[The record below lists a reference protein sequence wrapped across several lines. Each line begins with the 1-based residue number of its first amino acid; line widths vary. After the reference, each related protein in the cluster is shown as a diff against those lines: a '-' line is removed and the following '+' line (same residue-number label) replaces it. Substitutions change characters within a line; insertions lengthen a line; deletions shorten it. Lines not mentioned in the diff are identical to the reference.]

1 MELNNISSFNEF
13 KKILER
19 SIPDEFSNK
28 TGFSESLVG
37 RGLFSLLRY
46 FKQGI
51 DLGRLEYL
59 KRKLENEY
67 FAGWL
72 RFCAINNIDIKE
84 GKLPEEFKKVER
96 DDTDDSDDS
105 EIENN
110 NEKYSEERV
119 INIIEPVFKFDYTK
133 NEELINYKKDF
144 EKYIEEIK
152 KIENAGEDSEDLKK
166 ILDESD
172 LVIKMIDFKT
182 GLNLIFD
189 KMTKYSSQPG
199 IELTQER
206 EQEMISG
213 LSKIESF
220 LNKEAKSCPNYNL
233 TINEKEAL
241 RMLSKCKNESIVKKC
256 NDLLGIKESIKYKNS
271 NRINEEAIS
280 SSINTKIPIMQ
291 ILGDTLNVGEASKKV
306 NPYEYLKSIGIN
318 NVDEINFKACAEIW
332 RNNPSFRDG
341 VSKLVS
347 LEGVRKIQYAAA
359 RIIFRIKKTPTY
371 TGITPEKGGG
381 VDKGEDSAL
390 RTAWERKVEKCKGE
404 WVNFMN
410 FESYEIDPFKAM
422 NIQDAIRDKSSEPS
436 YNTSYQNMIIKTQNI
451 NENSLLQTNADKL
464 GLIPVLSSPFKIENE
479 LVLIQVQYGNDKKL
493 AYMLCTHNTPKYN
506 TSMGSDEAPHIY
518 TYWGN
523 VDLHKIITDKLY
535 DKSDFK
541 GTISS
546 SHSSSIISSSWNNK
560 GCVGLNQYLD
570 LRPDI
575 SPKAGYKISGYFFG
589 SSSFRRYRTAEDA
602 RKQITHFMHLYVDE
616 NFTSPRDKFSIVK
629 QNIQKNNIDLYITN
643 SNNKRESVD
652 LNAIKSIN
660 EDTKTINWAIG
671 SVFKFKDPS
680 WGKAYFPDW
689 NDITL
694 KKDNIV
700 KINHEI
706 YKDKIKL
713 I

>member
-84 GKLPEEFKKVER
+84 GKLPEEFKKVEH

-172 LVIKMIDFKT
+172 FIIKMIDFKT

-291 ILGDTLNVGEASKKV
+291 ILGDTLNVGETSKKV

-422 NIQDAIRDKSSEPS
+422 NIQDAIRDKSSDPG
-436 YNTSYQNMIIKTQNI
+436 YTKPYKDMMDDTRRI
-451 NENSLLQTNADKL
+451 NENYLLQTNADKL
-464 GLIPVLSSPFKIENE
+464 GLIPVLSSPFKVPRE
-479 LVLIQVQYGNDKKL
+479 LVLMQVQYGNDKKI
-493 AYMLCTHNTPKYN
+493 AYILCNHYTPK
-506 TSMGSDEAPHIY
+506 GSDEPPHIY
-518 TYWGN
+518 VYWGN

-535 DKSDFK
+535 DKPDFK
-541 GTISS
+541 STIAS

-560 GCVGLNQYLD
+560 GCVDLNEYLD
-570 LRPDI
+570 LSPDI
-575 SPKAGYKISGYFFG
+575 APKAGYKINGYFFG
-589 SSSFRRYRTAEDA
+589 SSNFNRYKTAENA
-602 RKQITHFMHLYVDE
+602 KTQTTHFMHLYVDE
-616 NFTSPRDKFSIVK
+616 KFTQTRNKFDTITD
-629 QNIQKNNIDLYITN
+629 NIQKNNIDLYITN
-643 SNNKRESVD
+643 SNSRREIVD
-652 LNAIKSIN
+652 LNAIRSII
-660 EDTKTINWAIG
+660 EDTKTMKWEIG
-671 SVFKFKDPS
+671 SVFKFKDPT
-680 WGKAYFPDW
+680 WGKSYFPDW
-689 NDITL
+689 DDITL
-694 KKDNIV
+694 KKEKLVI
-700 KINHEI
+700 INNNI

>member
-84 GKLPEEFKKVER
+84 GKLPEGFKKVEH

-172 LVIKMIDFKT
+172 FVIKMIDFKT

-199 IELTQER
+199 IELIPER

-233 TINEKEAL
+233 TRNEKEAL

-271 NRINEEAIS
+271 NKINEEAIS

-359 RIIFRIKKTPTY
+359 RIIFRIIKTPTY

-381 VDKGEDSAL
+381 VDKGADSAL
-390 RTAWERKVEKCKGE
+390 RTAWERKIEKCKGE
-404 WVNFMN
+404 WTNFIN
-410 FESYEIDPFKAM
+410 FESYEIDPFRSM
-422 NIQDAIRDKSSEPS
+422 NLQDAIRDKSSDPGYTGS
-436 YNTSYQNMIIKTQNI
+436 YKNMINDTRGI
-451 NENSLLQTNADKL
+451 NENYLLQTNADKL
-464 GLIPVLSSPFKIENE
+464 GLIPVLSSPFKTEE
-479 LVLIQVQYGNDKKL
+479 KLVLMQVQYGNDKKI
-493 AYMLCTHNTPKYN
+493 AYILCNHYTPK
-506 TSMGSDEAPHIY
+506 GSDQPPHIY
-518 TYWGN
+518 VYWGN
-523 VDLHKIITDKLY
+523 VDLHKIIKDKLY
-535 DKSDFK
+535 DKPDFK
-541 GTISS
+541 STIAS

-560 GCVGLNQYLD
+560 GCVDLNQYLD
-570 LRPDI
+570 LSPDRA
-575 SPKAGYKISGYFFG
+575 PKAGYKINGYFFG
-589 SSSFRRYRTAEDA
+589 RSSNFNRYNTAENA
-602 RKQITHFMHLYVDE
+602 SKQTTHFMHLYVDE
-616 NFTSPRDKFSIVK
+616 KFTQTRNKFDTITD
-629 QNIQKNNIDLYITN
+629 NIQKNNIDLYITN
-643 SNNKRESVD
+643 SNSRREIVD

-680 WGKAYFPDW
+680 WGKSYFPDW
-689 NDITL
+689 DDITL
-694 KKDNIV
+694 KKEKLVI
-700 KINHEI
+700 INNNI